1 MKKHENVSRIL
12 GQWHE
17 FSQKLALAGLTFN
30 QLQKVIESPG
40 NELGKKI
47 VGLIEGRLD
56 VKTRE
61 HIIDCDIDPRIPRG
75 GFVHSDLQVWTH
87 KKCGKLEFNLSNLDF
102 YVSKEQQTKK
112 DEVLTGENLLDEINS
127 ENKKTL
133 NANVLDY
140 LLENKYLIPNKWK
153 KYGNSKDVRFIVFW
167 GTIYRDPDN
176 DYLFVRYLCW
186 HDEDGWFSDLALIR
200 GLNFH
205 GRKPNYRYDQYQT
218 LILKD

>member
-1 MKKHENVSRIL
+1 MKKHEDVSRIL
-12 GQWHE
+12 GRWHE

-30 QLQKVIESPG
+30 QLQKVIESPD

-56 VKTRE
+56 VKTKE
-61 HIIDCDIDPRIPRG
+61 HIIDCDISPRIPKG
-75 GFVHSDLQVWTH
+75 GFVPNDLQVWSH
-87 KKCGKLEFNLSNLDF
+87 KKSGKLEFNLSNLEL
-102 YVSKEQQTKK
+102 YVSKEQQAKK
-112 DEVLTGENLLDEINS
+112 DDVLTGENLLDEINS

-140 LLENKYLIPNKWK
+140 LLENKYLIPSKWK
-153 KYGNSKDVRFIVFW
+153 KYGNDKGIRFILFW
-167 GTIYRDPDN
+167 GTVYCDPSTGD
-176 DYLFVRYLCW
+176 LFVRYLRW

-205 GRKPNYRYDQYQT
+205 GRKPNYRYGQYQT